1 MDASRRVKASGPGR
15 LRDEGGFA
23 LAMAV
28 FALVLL
34 AAVVAG
40 GYFTASQEFQI
51 GRGMRSLAS
60 SFYAGES
67 GIHEVLHDWDPSVIN
82 FLAPGGTLSFGP
94 NTFEGSGS
102 YNVRVVRVGR
112 DADSLKRY
120 FYIEAVGRPPGPNLG
135 ERRQA
140 ALARARFPT
149 FCCDAAVKVHGDVT
163 LAPAN
168 QPQVIGTN
176 DDPPGAWSSAA
187 CVLYPPDSLPG
198 VRYGSS
204 TGIDDVDVITGWPSA
219 VVLDPSITRQNMFDF
234 GDLDYDSLIAYADLV
249 FDVGVGNT
257 MSFSG
262 SNPSITASGKCN
274 RDDPDNWGAPEDP
287 SHPCFNYFPIIH
299 VTGNLILVGGGSAQG
314 ILLVGGSFENDSDA
328 RFSGPF
334 DFYGIILTKD
344 DLEMDGPGNLYGA
357 AFVAEDLEMNN
368 VKPRIQYSRCAVM
381 RALRLSSL
389 TRPRL
394 LSRRAWVALF

>member
-1 MDASRRVKASGPGR
+1 MGSPNRVAAWVPAR
-15 LRDEGGFA
+15 LRDTGGFA

-40 GYFTASQEFQI
+40 GYFSASQEYQI
-51 GRGMRSLAS
+51 GRSMKSLTA
-60 SFYAGES
+60 SFYAGEA
-67 GIHEVLHDWDPSVIN
+67 GIFDVLDGWDPAVYNWI
-82 FLAPGGTLSFGP
+82 APAETVTFGP
-94 NTFEGSGS
+94 VTFEGGGS
-102 YNVRVVRVGR
+102 YIGKVVRVGSA
-112 DADSLKRY
+112 ADSAKRY

-140 ALARARFPT
+140 AVARARFPT

-163 LAPAN
+163 LLPAN
-168 QPQVIGTN
+168 DPKVIGSN

-187 CVLYPPDSLPG
+187 CALYPEDSLPG

-204 TGIDDVDVITGWPSA
+204 TDIDEVDGIAGWPSA
-219 VVLDPSITRQNMFDF
+219 VVLDPSITRQNIFNF
-234 GDLDYDSLIAYADLV
+234 GELNYDSLIAYADLT

-262 SNPSITASGKCN
+262 SRPSVTADGKCN
-274 RDDPDNWGAPEDP
+274 RDDPDNWGAPENP

-299 VTGNLILVGGGSAQG
+299 VTGNLRLVGAGSAQG
-314 ILLVGGSFENDSDA
+314 ILLVGGSVDNDSDA

-357 AFVAEDLEMNN
+357 AFVAEDVELSN

-381 RALRLSSL
+381 RAQRLSSL

-394 LSRRAWVALF
+394 LSQRAWVGLF